1 MIRKLTDSISAKIRE
16 AGMRATSERRPVHG
30 IEVWILNDG
39 EFASTPALFDRME
52 AALGLVARHTP
63 WRLRAMRRDFSRIFL
78 LRQDGV
84 RALLDAEGVCRL
96 DTYFVAT
103 FAPEQVASSIV
114 HEGVHA
120 RLRRGGRTVPR
131 DLIAWEERL
140 CRKAELAFG
149 LRLPDGE
156 SSAAVVQRARA
167 ALSLPDHDVAPLAG
181 DIQLRRRR
189 PRGHGGL
196 A

>member
-1 MIRKLTDSISAKIRE
+1 MLRKLTDPIAARLRE
-16 AGMRATSERRPVHG
+16 AGMRAISERRAIHG
-30 IEVWILNDG
+30 IEVWIANDG
-39 EFASTPALFDRME
+39 EFASTEALFEKMQ
-52 AALGLVARHTP
+52 AALDLVARHTP
-63 WRLRAMRRDFSRIFL
+63 WRLNAMRRDFTRIFL

-103 FAPEQVASSIV
+103 FAAGQVASSIV

-140 CRKAELAFG
+140 CRRAELRFG
-149 LRLPDGE
+149 LRLPDG
-156 SSAAVVQRARA
+156 AAVVDRARA
-167 ALSLPDHDVAPLAG
+167 ALAGSDADVAPLAG
-181 DIQLRRRR
+181 DIQLRQRR
-189 PRGHGGL
+189 PRGTGRL